1 MQRRAAE
8 RVNWQQCDSDM
19 TPRAPRQRK
28 YLARRPNVVVTWH
41 FDVARRVGGL
51 GRSLPRRV
59 TAAERARAR
68 GAPPR
73 TLQSAS
79 AGPRRATA
87 QTRTHAHTH
96 THTRTHTRSHA
107 YTRAHTRVCH
117 TRTHTPAQEGSERV
131 HSLSGP
137 RDAPRETW
145 PSDSSPVTRRPVFA
159 SSAPPMNSSA
169 APPARALPSVR
180 WRARARAPTHAP
192 EAGGPDAVASQRSFP
207 AKTNRRHRRQV
218 TDVACKKRKRV
229 FRWPRRDVVGP
240 SGFR

>member
-79 AGPRRATA
+79 AGPRRAKA
-87 QTRTHAHTH
+87 QTRTHTHVRSHTH
-96 THTRTHTRSHA
+96 THTRSHA

-131 HSLSGP
+131 CARFLSGP
-137 RDAPRETW
+137 RDAPRETL
-145 PSDSSPVTRRPVFA
+145 PSDSSPVAGAHSPPGLRVVHRADEFLG
-159 SSAPPMNSSA
+159 SAPRARPAVRPLESTC
-169 APPARALPSVR
+169 ARAHT
-180 WRARARAPTHAP
+180 RARSRWARCRRQPAQPP
-192 EAGGPDAVASQRSFP
+192 SQNEPQASQTGDRCRMQKKKKSF
-207 AKTNRRHRRQV
+207 
-218 TDVACKKRKRV
+218 
-229 FRWPRRDVVGP
+229 
-240 SGFR
+240 